1 VRKAVDPNA
10 PRLVAIGH
18 VPQAAE
24 FLYKL
29 LAERP
34 AEANI
39 SHREMPSWEDH
50 LSFTQRY
57 PYRLWYIVRH
67 GDESVGAIYL
77 THKYEIGLAIAK
89 EHQGCGYGT
98 WAVRE
103 LVRKCSKH
111 VLEKP
116 SLVRKAFLA
125 NIAPANEA
133 SRAFFRELGFVHI
146 QDTYALDL
154 E

>member
-1 VRKAVDPNA
+1 MTKRDPNA
-10 PRLVAIGH
+10 PRLVLVAH

-24 FLYKL
+24 FLYRL
-29 LAERP
+29 LAERAP
-34 AEANI
+34 EASI
-39 SHREMPSWEDH
+39 SHRAMPSWEDH

-57 PYRLWYIVRH
+57 PYRAWYLIRH

-77 THKYEIGLAIAK
+77 SRKYEIGIAIAK
-89 EHQGCGYGT
+89 EHQGHGYGT

-103 LVRKCSKH
+103 LVRKWSKWIPRKQP
-111 VLEKP
+111 LR
-116 SLVRKAFLA
+116 RKAVFA
-125 NIAPANEA
+125 NVAPANAA
-133 SRAFFRELGFVHI
+133 SKRFFEGLGFVHV